1 MEFNSTGGMRSPF
14 SPRVR
19 QSISGRR
26 PIGMGSAK
34 KNSKFMQQ
42 SEQQTGEIV
51 YKTPFTSL
59 ETYGTPLPV
68 MVTETLTFPSSEVS
82 VRLSSCGWC
91 WAVCGRKV
99 LAWPWDTS
107 LPAATARDLTL
118 PQTDL
123 AHKAD
128 LVVLFYEN
136 DAQLPSC
143 IGVSPEGVVR
153 YWSSVGAEGASC
165 DVSCEL
171 AGQECDR
178 LIQAKD
184 GLLLATTTCTLVRIT
199 TTKEA
204 RPSVVCQTLRPP
216 SGWLG
221 GLGRR
226 VSVLFFGSM
235 PANHDTKLVKVV
247 LLSSPRA
254 DEQVTDKECV
264 ALVAGG
270 PVVQLWEDGDVREV
284 ALRRPLCDALART
297 HLAPAGELSGLEVCA
312 LDAEPHPAGGLLL
325 LLLLTVAAPRAP
337 DARYALAHVSL
348 ESEDRVRVLSAWC
361 VRGARSE
368 TPPRCLPLQ
377 PPLVYN
383 SDAIIG
389 VAPSVKDQPDVLEVS
404 SEGDSILVACQA
416 GGRALVF
423 TRRHG
428 VLLLRTAD
436 HAGQQHAP
444 CINYSSA
451 PPRRRSLCDTPLG
464 SPCPSDVLDG
474 NLTLYEIDPNE
485 VVAISGD
492 AVGKL
497 KSAFLYHVRG
507 QQASAAGL
515 VAELAGR
522 LDPAAT
528 DRPLDRTVLSVLR
541 EMMDDAPAGDP
552 RWKLPSG
559 AATRV
564 SLGSSFSLQAAAQLH
579 DKQKVYNMFL
589 EFLRSRG
596 LWRRLGTVTRASNK
610 RSPAENGEGV
620 SSTQHEVC
628 ALGERL
634 AAARALQRLHQAGA
648 PLVDAALHHVTA
660 GLERAPG
667 LEDEPVLEALRAGA
681 LSAADVCWRRVSR
694 VLRVLTALCSLPPPP
709 HDARAAASH
718 AHHALVAVNVSP
730 RPPAS
735 TYRASP
741 LLRSPSP
748 LVSMFQSVVSAMQA
762 YRSQCDAAPPRAAPS
777 LAPHAL
783 LPSLCSLH
791 TRAVTECARKCPD
804 ASLRSQLLEEASSLA
819 RFILLEAE
827 PLSEGRTAHLYEKIR
842 SDTIQPYLAEGQ
854 TERAA
859 VLAEKFKD
867 FELLIQMCVDRH
879 DLEKL
884 DAYMEQYEEEGFP
897 EKTFAWLASRGG
909 RMCALL
915 VRSVGA
921 RVPRRLES
929 WLSAAPDRLALRTLH
944 ALAQGELDLATELF
958 AELADN
964 ENVYVNRMAVSGIGI
979 ARITRVLSETQHS
992 LFQTAASLSKL
1003 CSLAGGSQQ
1012 AAGRVCRAFSVVRQH
1027 RALPAAI
1034 SRRYALDQHEPKL
1047 FAPEELIQMYIEC
1060 ESRSLT
1066 EYDYKKALDLTEL
1079 VTDPE
1084 RRDDLRLKVWCACI
1098 RTDDWSRARVDAP
1111 ELEMKD
1117 KMFFR
1122 LLDLVHLMGQAGG
1135 VGVSVR
1141 LIYVTAAG
1149 GELEVLLP
1157 PLEVLLAAP
1166 EMEALADDPRALYL
1180 LKYGYQCVAAQHDD
1194 Q

>member
-26 PIGMGSAK
+26 PIGLGSAK

-51 YKTPFTSL
+51 YKTPFTTL
-59 ETYGTPLPV
+59 ETFGTPLPV

-178 LIQAKD
+178 LIQARD

-204 RPSVVCQTLRPP
+204 RPSVVCHTLRPP

-254 DEQVTDKECV
+254 DEQAADKECV

-270 PVVQLWEDGDVREV
+270 PLVQLWEDGDVREV
-284 ALRRPLCDALART
+284 SLRRPLCDALART
-297 HLAPAGELSGLEVCA
+297 HLAPAGELSGLEVAA
-312 LDAEPHPAGGLLL
+312 LDAEPHPGGGLLL

-348 ESEDRVRVLSAWC
+348 ESEERVRVLSAWC

-368 TPPRCLPLQ
+368 SLPRCLPLQ

-389 VAPSVKDQPDVLEVS
+389 VAPSGKDQADVLEVS
-404 SEGDSILVACQA
+404 AEGDSILGASQV

-436 HAGQQHAP
+436 PAAQHHAP
-444 CINYSSA
+444 
-451 PPRRRSLCDTPLG
+451 SLCDSPLG
-464 SPCPSDVLDG
+464 SPCPSDVFDG

-507 QQASAAGL
+507 QQASAAAL
-515 VAELAGR
+515 LSELAGR
-522 LDPAAT
+522 LDPSAT
-528 DRPLDRTVLSVLR
+528 DRPLDRTVVTVTR
-541 EMMDDAPAGDP
+541 EMLDDAPAGDP

-564 SLGSSFSLQAAAQLH
+564 SLGSSCSLQAAAQLH

-589 EFLRSRG
+589 DFLRSRG
-596 LWRRLGTVTRASNK
+596 LWRRLGTVTGDAP
-610 RSPAENGEGV
+610 PAENGEGV

-648 PLVDAALHHVTA
+648 PLVDAALHQVAA

-667 LEDEPVLEALRAGA
+667 HEDEAVLEALRGGA

-718 AHHALVAVNVSP
+718 AHHALVAVN
-730 RPPAS
+730 
-735 TYRASP
+735 
-741 LLRSPSP
+741 
-748 LVSMFQSVVSAMQA
+748 SVMSAMQA

-819 RFILLEAE
+819 RSILLEAE
-827 PLSEGRTAHLYEKIR
+827 PLAEGRTAHLYEKMR

-854 TERAA
+854 AERAA

-867 FELLIQMCVDRH
+867 FELLIQMCVDKN
-879 DLEKL
+879 DLERL
-884 DAYMEQYEEEGFP
+884 DGYMDKYEDEGFP

-929 WLSAAPDRLALRTLH
+929 WLAAAPDRLTLRTVH
-944 ALAQGELDLATELF
+944 ALARGELDLATELF
-958 AELADN
+958 AQLADN
-964 ENVYVNRMAVSGIGI
+964 ENVYVNRMADL
-979 ARITRVLSETQHS
+979 TRS

-1003 CSLAGGSQQ
+1003 CSLAGGSQE
-1012 AAGRVCRAFSVVRQH
+1012 AASRVCRAFSVVRQH
-1027 RALPAAI
+1027 RALPAALT
-1034 SRRYALDQHEPKL
+1034 RRHALDQHEPKL
-1047 FAPEELIQMYIEC
+1047 FTPEELIQMYIES

-1079 VTDPE
+1079 VTDLE
-1084 RRDDLRLKVWCACI
+1084 RRDDLRLKIWCACI
-1098 RTDDWSRARVDAP
+1098 RQDDWSRSRVDAP

-1122 LLDLVHLMGQAGG
+1122 LLDLVHLMG
-1135 VGVSVR
+1135 
-1141 LIYVTAAG
+1141 
-1149 GELEVLLP
+1149 GELDAVLP
-1157 PLEVLLAAP
+1157 PLEAVVSAPELESLAA
-1166 EMEALADDPRALYL
+1166 DPRALYL
-1180 LKYGYQCVAAQHDD
+1180 LKYGYQCVATQHDD